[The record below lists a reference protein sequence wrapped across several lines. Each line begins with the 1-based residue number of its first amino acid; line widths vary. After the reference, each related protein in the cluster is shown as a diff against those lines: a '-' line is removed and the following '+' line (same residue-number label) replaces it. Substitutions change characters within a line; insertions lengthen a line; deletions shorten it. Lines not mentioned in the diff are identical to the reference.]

1 MVVIFCEFK
10 SIGCVKLAFGTAFT
24 IVFCAAWLL
33 ITRGQY
39 SIDILSGVLFG
50 HYFWIMCERISW
62 ILDFEWFRQ
71 PFHLRHPCFKRECGR
86 CLSPINEWAFV
97 GSEQSLCYEMEIKEK
112 GAGKGYLSSDKMAS
126 ELPIDAKKPSAEM
139 NEVEDCDES
148 KMIRT
153 L

>member
-10 SIGCVKLAFGTAFT
+10 STGCIKLAFSTMAT
-24 IVFCAAWLL
+24 IIFCSVWLL

-71 PFHLRHPCFKRECGR
+71 PFHLRHPCFPSKCGR
-86 CLSPINEWAFV
+86 CLDPINQWALI
-97 GSEQSLCYEMEIKEK
+97 GSEQSIGYELEMKEK
-112 GAGKGYLSSDKMAS
+112 ADINKKAADKMMQ
-126 ELPIDAKKPSAEM
+126 IDSKKQ
-139 NEVEDCDES
+139 VDEEGDEN
-148 KMIRT
+148 KMIGNI
-153 L
+153 